1 MKVAICGKICSGK
14 STLTD
19 KLMKRYPKLI
29 KKSFAGKIKE
39 LAVELF
45 GMKEKDRKLL
55 QDIGTNMRLIDPD
68 VWVNYIINGTDDNVI
83 IDDLRFENEARLLKQ
98 HNWIIIRLNIT
109 DELQRKRII
118 ETYPDTYQ
126 DHLNNLNHESEL
138 EISKLDQ
145 YIDLDL
151 DCDNID
157 YEKITNII

>member
-1 MKVAICGKICSGK
+1 MKV
-14 STLTD
+14 
-19 KLMKRYPKLI
+19 
-29 KKSFAGKIKE
+29 
-39 LAVELF
+39 
-45 GMKEKDRKLL
+45 KDRKLL

-68 VWVNYIINGTDDNVI
+68 VWVNYIINSNDDNVI

-98 HNWIIIRLNIT
+98 NNWIIIRLNIT

-157 YEKITNII
+157 YEKINNII